1 MAICLPRWLKHPFH
15 ILKALMQLLPVSKLT
30 QSGTQHLLSK
40 KITSKKSVPPI
51 EIPSDE
57 DEVET
62 PVSKRKTTPMPILGE
77 YLLTAVTFIGIQ
89 SVHQVS
95 KSMIEGL
102 WSCKSY
108 MEESALKVQK
118 VSQDRGV
125 DPVLKSSQAIIY
137 SKSMKPKDYITN
149 DVLEPLD
156 WYDVESIM
164 NHLARSLSKGIHVDF
179 TIKYSVNTPIIPS
192 MSGDAVDS
200 DEEDVSVPVK
210 RGCKE
215 IH

>member
-1 MAICLPRWLKHPFH
+1 VAICLPRWLKQPFH
-15 ILKALMQLLPVSKLT
+15 VLKALMQLLPVSKLT
-30 QSGTQHLLSK
+30 QKQNTTSPIK
-40 KITSKKSVPPI
+40 KNHIHKAKKLVPPI
-51 EIPSDE
+51 KIPSDE

-62 PVSKRKTTPMPILGE
+62 PVSKRKMTPIPILGE
-77 YLLTAVTFIGIQ
+77 YLLTAVTFISIQ
-89 SVHQVS
+89 SVHCVS

-118 VSQDRGV
+118 VGQDRGV

-192 MSGDAVDS
+192 MSGDAMDS
-200 DEEDVSVPVK
+200 DEEDVSVPVN
-210 RGCKE
+210 
-215 IH
+215 